1 MSEFSFLIQ
10 GGFDMKP
17 LPPDLHG
24 MFALTNTM
32 APHGA
37 DPTAYKE
44 AVTADLKPFKIQPG
58 NMGVMFESK

>member
-1 MSEFSFLIQ
+1 
-10 GGFDMKP
+10 MKP